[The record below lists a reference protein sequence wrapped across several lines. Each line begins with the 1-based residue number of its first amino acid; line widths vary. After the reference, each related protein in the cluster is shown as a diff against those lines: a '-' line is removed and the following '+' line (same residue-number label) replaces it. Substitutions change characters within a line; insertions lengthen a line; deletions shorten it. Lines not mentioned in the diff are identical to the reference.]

1 MSPDLILYI
10 TFSNLE
16 DLAGKQTLRNIL
28 SLCRT
33 SGGWRPSRSQASST
47 LAAVTT
53 QALECSVAQIVIV
66 LNNKNMESDAGGVKA
81 ERSEK

>member
-1 MSPDLILYI
+1 MSPDLILYT

-16 DLAGKQTLRNIL
+16 NLEGKQTLHNIL
-28 SLCRT
+28 SLCMS

-53 QALECSVAQIVIV
+53 RGLECSVAQIVIV
-66 LNNKNMESDAGGVKA
+66 LNNKNMESDVGGVKA
-81 ERSEK
+81 